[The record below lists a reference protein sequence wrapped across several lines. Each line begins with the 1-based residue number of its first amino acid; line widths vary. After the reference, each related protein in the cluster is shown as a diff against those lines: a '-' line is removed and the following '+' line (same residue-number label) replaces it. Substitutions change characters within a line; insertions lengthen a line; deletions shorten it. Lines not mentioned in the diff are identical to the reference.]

1 VNAFIALF
9 GGVRGAIAAGVGL
22 VAIVVAGVFG
32 FMWNLE
38 SARLDACKAEGQ
50 QWADAQTTNLQTID
64 GLIAKLQ
71 EVTARHAANKKAA
84 AKAADKLEAE
94 KAAITK
100 ERDQALKGVNDE
112 YAKNPA
118 AKAWAGT
125 AVPRAVADRLPA
137 GTD

>member
-1 VNAFIALF
+1 MNTLIALF

-22 VAIVVAGVFG
+22 VAIVAAGVFG

-38 SARLDACKAEGQ
+38 SARLDACKAEGRQ
-50 QWADAQTTNLQTID
+50 FAEAQRTNLETID
-64 GLIAKLQ
+64 GLIGKLN
-71 EVTARHAANKKAA
+71 EVTARHAANDKAA

-94 KAAITK
+94 KAAIAK
-100 ERDQALKGVNDE
+100 ARDAALEDLNDV
-112 YAKNPA
+112 YRKQPA